1 MARKGITYDQ
11 VANAAQAIAA
21 RGQEPT
27 ISAIRVELNNEGSY
41 STISQHLNR
50 WRAESA
56 DKVDTAA
63 LPPDV
68 ETAAMEAITKV
79 WNIAHKNAT
88 KEVAAVRQEAADEKK
103 ALQKELEEARTEID
117 QLEAIKTQLD
127 EQCHTEAHRAAQAE
141 KKLTEVSGELHAT
154 NKLYAALLDS
164 TKPRAAS
171 GKKAADTKRARPSAQ
186 APAPEKTQG
195 EPH

>member
-88 KEVAAVRQEAADEKK
+88 KEVAAVRQEAADEKR
-103 ALQKELEEARTEID
+103 ALQKELEEAR
-117 QLEAIKTQLD
+117 A
-127 EQCHTEAHRAAQAE
+127 
-141 KKLTEVSGELHAT
+141 
-154 NKLYAALLDS
+154 
-164 TKPRAAS
+164 
-171 GKKAADTKRARPSAQ
+171 
-186 APAPEKTQG
+186 
-195 EPH
+195 